1 MPKKITLVLAD
12 EQTLFCDGLAAICE
26 STRQFQVIGRCA
38 DGRSAL
44 RMIRALAPDVALLDL
59 GLSRLDTLTV
69 VKRIRLAERSP
80 RILVLSTRRD
90 LRTVH
95 DLVRSGANGFLL
107 KSDPARCL
115 LDGLRATLGGSLYI
129 SPQLQLREVLRGAP
143 ATPRPASYETLSGR
157 EHEVLNLLVQGLS
170 GKDIAER
177 LDINPK
183 TVSTYR
189 TNLMSK
195 LAIYNLPGLVK
206 FAVRKRLISLR

>member
-1 MPKKITLVLAD
+1 LAD

-26 STRQFQVIGRCA
+26 STRQFQVVGRCA

-44 RMIRALAPDVALLDL
+44 RMIRALAPDAALLDL
-59 GLSRLDTLTV
+59 GLSKLDTLTIV
-69 VKRIRLAERSP
+69 RRIRLVERSP

-129 SPQLQLREVLRGAP
+129 
-143 ATPRPASYETLSGR
+143 
-157 EHEVLNLLVQGLS
+157 LS

-206 FAVRKRLISLR
+206 FAVRKGLISLR